1 MAGFIA
7 GCECYS
13 GAVIPPLR
21 IRIRLT
27 LSGIRFIA
35 LFLAGCTVALA
46 QSDQAPPDSTAT
58 LKFPQF
64 SGAKT
69 IHMVAYGDCRFTDPS
84 VTTGTNPRVRKWLVE
99 QIGREHPQVLLM
111 TGDTPYTG
119 GKSADWQVFD
129 DETAPWR
136 EEHILQLATTGN
148 HEAYGDKEQGIKN
161 YLDHFPAI
169 ERHRFY
175 SALLGN
181 VEVISLD
188 LTGDLSSG
196 GVQARWFATQLE
208 HVPAAVDFLLIL
220 YHKPWMADEQSNLFV
235 HLPSPEELMFRGVL
249 ETHLN
254 RLRAK
259 VVVFNGH
266 IHNYERF
273 ERKGVEYVVT
283 GGGGAEPYPILLRGS
298 EDLYRDTG
306 FPVFNYLTVDVT
318 GRQLHA
324 TMWKVKDPAADQLSV
339 EAKDDFVVT
348 APARRA
354 PGKAGSKTQV
364 HPATTH

>member
-1 MAGFIA
+1 LAG
-7 GCECYS
+7 
-13 GAVIPPLR
+13 IPL
-21 IRIRLT
+21 
-27 LSGIRFIA
+27 IA
-35 LFLAGCTVALA
+35 LFLAGGALA
-46 QSDQAPPDSTAT
+46 VAQEDPAPPDSTPT
-58 LKFPQF
+58 LRFAQF

-99 QIGREHPQVLLM
+99 QIAREHPEVLLM

-119 GKSADWQVFD
+119 AKSADWQVFEE
-129 DETAPWR
+129 ETAPWR
-136 EEHILQLATTGN
+136 EEHILQLPTTGN

-169 ERHRFY
+169 ERHRTY

-188 LTGDLSSG
+188 LTGDLNAG
-196 GVQARWFATQLE
+196 GVQARWFSAQLE

-235 HLPSPEELMFRGVL
+235 NLPSPQELMFRGVL
-249 ETHLN
+249 EGHLN

-283 GGGGAEPYPILLRGS
+283 GGGGAEPYPVLLRGS

-306 FPVFNYLTVDVT
+306 FPVFNYLTVDIT
-318 GRQLHA
+318 GRQLRA

-339 EAKDDFVVT
+339 EAKDDFVIT
-348 APARRA
+348 APARRPVVRA
-354 PGKAGSKTQV
+354 GPKVHAQPGV
-364 HPATTH
+364 TH

>member
-1 MAGFIA
+1 
-7 GCECYS
+7 
-13 GAVIPPLR
+13 VIPVLQFR
-21 IRIRLT
+21 SLSTLVGIWLT
-27 LSGIRFIA
+27 V
-35 LFLAGCTVALA
+35 LFLAVGSVAFA
-46 QSDQAPPDSTAT
+46 QSDPAPTDSTPT
-58 LKFPQF
+58 LRFRAF

-84 VTTGTNPRVRKWLVE
+84 ITTGTNPRVRKWLAE
-99 QIGREHPQVLLM
+99 QIGREHPQVVLM

-119 GKSADWQVFD
+119 AKSADWQVFE
-129 DETAPWR
+129 DETAAWR
-136 EEHILQLATTGN
+136 EEHILQLPTTGN
-148 HEAYGDKEQGIKN
+148 HEEYGDREQGIKN

-188 LTGDLSSG
+188 LLGDLNSG
-196 GVQARWFATQLE
+196 GVQARWFGTQLE

-235 HLPSPEELMFRGVL
+235 HLPSPQELMFRGVL
-249 ETHLN
+249 EAHLN
-254 RLRAK
+254 RLRAR

-283 GGGGAEPYPILLRGS
+283 GGGGAEPYPVLLRGS

-306 FPVFNYLTVDVT
+306 FPVFNYLTVDIT
-318 GRQLHA
+318 GRELHA
-324 TMWKVKDPAADQLSV
+324 TMWKVKDPAAAELSV
-339 EAKDDFVVT
+339 EAKDEFVVT
-348 APARRA
+348 ATEGHAA
-354 PGKAGSKTQV
+354 AKAGSKAHAQ
-364 HPATTH
+364 PATAH

>member
-1 MAGFIA
+1 
-7 GCECYS
+7 
-13 GAVIPPLR
+13 VIPALQFRPLLSSAL
-21 IRIRLT
+21 IRLVV
-27 LSGIRFIA
+27 
-35 LFLAGCTVALA
+35 LFLAGCTIAFAQRDQTAL
-46 QSDQAPPDSTAT
+46 DSTPT

-64 SGAKT
+64 SGART

-84 VTTGTNPRVRKWLVE
+84 TTTGTNPRVRKWLVE
-99 QIGREHPQVLLM
+99 QIAREHPQVLLM

-119 GKSADWQVFD
+119 AKSADWQVFD

-136 EEHILQLATTGN
+136 EENILQLPTTGN
-148 HEAYGDKEQGIKN
+148 HEEYGGKEQGIKN

-188 LTGDLSSG
+188 LTGDLNSG
-196 GVQARWFATQLE
+196 GVQARWFASQLE
-208 HVPAAVDFLLIL
+208 HVPATVDFLLIL

-235 HLPSPEELMFRGVL
+235 NLPSPQELMFRGVL
-249 ETHLN
+249 EAHLN
-254 RLRAK
+254 RLHAK

-273 ERKGVEYVVT
+273 ERNGVEYVVT

-298 EDLYRDTG
+298 ADLYRDTG
-306 FPVFNYLTVDVT
+306 FPVYNYLIVDIT
-318 GRQLHA
+318 GRELHA
-324 TMWKVKDPAADQLSV
+324 TMWKVKDPAADHLSV
-339 EAKDDFVVT
+339 EAKDDFVVA
-348 APARRA
+348 APERHS
-354 PGKAGSKTQV
+354 PGKTGSKVQGQ
-364 HPATTH
+364 PATTH

>member
-1 MAGFIA
+1 VIVPLFRFHPIRRLV
-7 GCECYS
+7 
-13 GAVIPPLR
+13 AVFCL
-21 IRIRLT
+21 
-27 LSGIRFIA
+27 
-35 LFLAGCTVALA
+35 LAGCIGAFA
-46 QSDQAPPDSTAT
+46 QSAGTKPDSALT

-64 SGAKT
+64 SGAKA
-69 IHMVAYGDCRFTDPS
+69 IHLIAYGDCRFTDPS

-99 QIGREHPQVLLM
+99 QIAREHPEVLLL
-111 TGDTPYTG
+111 TGDTPFTG
-119 GKSADWQVFD
+119 AKAADWQVFQ

-136 EEHILQLATTGN
+136 DEKTLQLPTTGN
-148 HEAYGDKEQGIKN
+148 HEAYGDKGQGIAN

-169 ERHRFY
+169 ERHRYY

-188 LTGDLSSG
+188 LTGDLSAG
-196 GVQARWFATQLE
+196 GAQASWFASQLD
-208 HVPAAVDFLLIL
+208 HVPAQVDFLMIL
-220 YHKPWMADEQSNLFV
+220 YHRPWMADEQSNLFV
-235 HLPSPEELMFRGVL
+235 HLPAPEELMFRGVL

-259 VVVFNGH
+259 VIVFNGH

-298 EDLYRDTG
+298 ADLYRDTG
-306 FPVFNYLTVDVT
+306 FPVYNYVIVDIT

-324 TMWKVKDPAADQLSV
+324 TMWKVKDPTADPLSV
-339 EAKDDFVVT
+339 EAKDDFVIT
-348 APARRA
+348 AESRQPAKK
-354 PGKAGSKTQV
+354 GKSKVGAQSGK
-364 HPATTH
+364 TH

>member
-1 MAGFIA
+1 
-7 GCECYS
+7 
-13 GAVIPPLR
+13 L
-21 IRIRLT
+21 
-27 LSGIRFIA
+27 IA
-35 LFLAGCTVALA
+35 LFLAGCTVAFA
-46 QSDQAPPDSTAT
+46 QSDPAPPDSTAT
-58 LKFPQF
+58 LSFPQF

-69 IHMVAYGDCRFTDPS
+69 IHMVAYGDCRFTDPA

-99 QIGREHPQVLLM
+99 QIAREHPEVLLM

-119 GKSADWQVFD
+119 AKAADWQVFEE
-129 DETAPWR
+129 ETAPWR
-136 EEHILQLATTGN
+136 DEHVLQLATTGN
-148 HEAYGDKEQGIKN
+148 HEVYGGAEQGIKN

-188 LTGDLSSG
+188 LTGDLNPG
-196 GVQARWFATQLE
+196 GIQARWFASQLE

-249 ETHLN
+249 EAHLN
-254 RLRAK
+254 RLRAR

-273 ERKGVEYVVT
+273 QRKGVAYVVT

-306 FPVFNYLTVDVT
+306 FPVYNYLTVDVT

-324 TMWKVKDPAADQLSV
+324 MMWKVKDPSADSLSV
-339 EAKDDFVVT
+339 EAKDEFVIT
-348 APARRA
+348 APARLA
-354 PGKAGSKTQV
+354 PVKARPKVQA
-364 HPATTH
+364 HPATGR

>member
-1 MAGFIA
+1 MIPVLRFRFLSTAAG
-7 GCECYS
+7 
-13 GAVIPPLR
+13 
-21 IRIRLT
+21 IRL
-27 LSGIRFIA
+27 IA
-35 LFLAGCTVALA
+35 LFLAGCSLSFA
-46 QSDQAPPDSTAT
+46 QSDQSQSDSTPT

-99 QIGREHPQVLLM
+99 QIAREHPQVLLM
-111 TGDTPYTG
+111 TGDTPFTG
-119 GKSADWQVFD
+119 AKSADWQVFE

-136 EEHILQLATTGN
+136 EEHVLQLATTGN
-148 HEAYGDKEQGIKN
+148 HEEYGDKEQGIKN

-181 VEVISLD
+181 VEVLSLD
-188 LTGDLSSG
+188 LTGDLNSG
-196 GVQARWFATQLE
+196 GVQARWFASQLE

-235 HLPSPEELMFRGVL
+235 NLPSQQELMFRGLL
-249 ETHLN
+249 EAHLN
-254 RLRAK
+254 RLRAR

-306 FPVFNYLTVDVT
+306 FPVFNYLTVDIT
-318 GRQLHA
+318 GRALHA
-324 TMWKVKDPAADQLSV
+324 TMWKVRDPAATELSV

-348 APARRA
+348 ALARVSPA
-354 PGKAGSKTQV
+354 KVGSKAHAQ
-364 HPATTH
+364 PATAH